1 MSFRLAEGLPTRM
14 SRLSRVRDVKKK
26 YFFVVEG
33 QKTEVIYINALQKQ
47 VQHSSLVELILLERI
62 HPTHSHP
69 LKITEMLEAYMTFVK
84 EHRVGHL
91 QKLISTYQN
100 GELDLKE
107 LQQEIQTYLKEDVQD
122 IGIADAQS
130 LAAFMSMGQF
140 EWEYDEICLIFD
152 RDSQSFKDSQFD
164 RVLHICEKNNYQLC
178 MTNPTFEFFLLLHL
192 VHQNEINEKKVMEN
206 KKETKHKRYV
216 EYQLNEKLKEHGKSF
231 KKNQYDASYFV
242 ERFSDVK
249 KNGESYLKEASKLK
263 DEIGTSLYFVIENIL
278 NEKNRSS

>member
-14 SRLSRVRDVKKK
+14 SRSSRVRDVKKK

-33 QKTEVIYINALQKQ
+33 QKTEVIYIKALQKQ

-84 EHRVGHL
+84 EHRVGNL
-91 QKLISTYQN
+91 QVLINTYQN
-100 GELDLKE
+100 GEIDLKE
-107 LQQEIQTYLKEDVQD
+107 LQQEIQTHLKEDIEID
-122 IGIADAQS
+122 DAQS
-130 LAAFMSMGQF
+130 LAAFISMGQF

-164 RVLHICEKNNYQLC
+164 RVLQICEKNNYQLC
-178 MTNPTFEFFLLLHL
+178 ITNPTFEFFLLLHL
-192 VHQNEINEKKVMEN
+192 VNQNQIDEKKVMEN

-216 EYQLNEKLKEHGKSF
+216 EHQLNEKLKEHGKSF

-242 ERFSDVK
+242 ERFSDIK
-249 KNGESYLKEASKLK
+249 KNGENYLKEASKLK
-263 DEIGTSLYFVIENIL
+263 DEIGTSLHFVIENIL